1 MADDLNKK
9 LQDLQKKLA
18 AAREKAG
25 KDNAT
30 DADRQAVTDLEQ
42 QVEAA
47 NQAVQA
53 AHNAELAA
61 KAKTDDEA
69 AAEKAAAEEAKY
81 VPVLTDGGDRIPV
94 NSTVRVKTTFNGN
107 LRSLE
112 GVLITPAGGADV
124 HGPDVK
130 DGDWIT
136 TQFKAGLI
144 EVDSI
149 KKIK

>member
-18 AAREKAG
+18 AAREKAA

-30 DADRQAVTDLEQ
+30 DADKAAVKDLEQ

-53 AHNAELAA
+53 ANQAELAK
-61 KAKTDDEA
+61 KAEDTTA
-69 AAEKAAAEEAKY
+69 AAEKAAAEEAQY

-94 NSTVRVKTTFNGN
+94 NSLIRIKTTFNGN
-107 LRSLE
+107 LRTLE
-112 GVLITPAGGADV
+112 GVLVTPNGGAEV

-130 DGDWIT
+130 DGDWVT
-136 TQFKAGLI
+136 TQVKAGLI
-144 EVDSI
+144 EVDSV
-149 KKIK
+149 KKLK